1 MDPRSALRRRG
12 AQLKLPDEL
21 RFRRNTLP
29 VFLTAEAAECG
40 LGCLAM
46 IGAYHGHRID
56 LNGLRQRFSVS
67 NAGATLRGVM
77 DFADQLGFSTRALK
91 VDMEALDR
99 VHLPAIV
106 HWNLQHFVVLK
117 SVSRSRIVIHCPSLG
132 AVTMTHAEFSQHYT
146 GVILELEK
154 ASNFEAVTAR
164 EPVQIR
170 SLWSESRGIWQS
182 AFQIIAVTLV
192 YQLLGFL
199 APFQNQLIVDDVI
212 GKNDAD
218 MLAVVSLGFAGLI
231 VVQAVLNALRGWAMQ
246 VLSALFTFQLEGNI
260 VRHMF
265 RLPADFFAKR
275 HMGDILSR
283 IGSTAAIQ
291 DSLTRGAITAL
302 LDGGMAVI
310 ACVLLFAYSPPLA
323 LVVLV
328 GLAISGGIAIGLY
341 PVMRDRS
348 RETLGASAR
357 EQSYLME
364 SIRAAQTIKLFS
376 MGAEREGHWRNL
388 FSRKTTLQLQ
398 AAKYQQVLSFSQD
411 LVSGLQVVLIMNLGA
426 HLVLDGGG
434 FSVGMMVAFLSYQ
447 NQLTRS
453 VFSCINEG
461 SKFRMLKL
469 HMNRLSD
476 IITAEPEAQV
486 SFGRPVDVRGDI
498 KIRQLSFRY
507 GDHDPV
513 VLDKVD
519 LDIPAGDFLAI
530 TGPSGAG
537 KSTLLKL
544 LLGISQ
550 PTSGEILLDDQV
562 ATAALWQGWRK
573 RVGVVSQ
580 NDDLLSGTIAEN
592 IAFFD
597 PELDMEDVER
607 AAEQAQVHADIKK
620 MPMQYLS
627 HIGDMGSALSG
638 GQKQRILLARAF
650 YRQPEILFLD
660 EGTAHLDERTEESI
674 AELLAELPIT
684 RVIVAH
690 RPALIQRARR
700 IAIVQGGKITF
711 TRGSQKIVT
720 GAL

>member
-1 MDPRSALRRRG
+1 MR
-12 AQLKLPDEL
+12 LPEEL
-21 RFRRNTLP
+21 RFRARPLP

-46 IGAYHGHRID
+46 IGAYHGHRMD

-67 NAGATLRGVM
+67 SAGATLRGIM
-77 DFADQLGFSTRALK
+77 DFAGQLGFSTRALK
-91 VDMEALDR
+91 VDMEALEH
-99 VHLPAIV
+99 VHVPAIA
-106 HWNLQHFVVLK
+106 HWDLQHFVVLK
-117 SVSRSRIVIHCPSLG
+117 SVSRSKIVIHCPSRG
-132 AVTMTHAEFSQHYT
+132 AVTLSRNEFSQHYT

-154 ASNFEAVTAR
+154 AQNFETVTAR
-164 EPVQIR
+164 KPVRLQ
-170 SLWSESRGIWQS
+170 SLWSESRGIWLS
-182 AFQIIAVTLV
+182 GFQILGVTLV
-192 YQLLGFL
+192 YQILGFL

-212 GKNDAD
+212 GKRDVD
-218 MLAVVSLGFAGLI
+218 MLAVVSLAFAGL
-231 VVQAVLNALRGWAMQ
+231 VLVQTVLNALRGWAMQ
-246 VLSALFTFQLEGNI
+246 VLSALFSFQLEGNI

-283 IGSTAAIQ
+283 IGSTGAIQ
-291 DSLTRGAITAL
+291 DALTRGAITAL
-302 LDGGMAVI
+302 LDGGMAIV
-310 ACVLLFAYSPPLA
+310 ACLLLFAYSVPLA
-323 LVVLV
+323 FVVLA
-328 GLAISGGIAIGLY
+328 GLALSGGIAIGLY
-341 PVMRDRS
+341 PVMRNRS
-348 RETLGASAR
+348 RDTLGASAR

-376 MGAEREGHWRNL
+376 MGSEREGHWRNL
-388 FSRKTTLQLQ
+388 FIRKTTLQLQ
-398 AAKYQQVLSFSQD
+398 AAKYQQVMAFSQD
-411 LVSGLQVVLIMNLGA
+411 MISGLQVVLIMYLGA
-426 HLVLDGGG
+426 RLVLDGAG

-447 NQLTRS
+447 GQLTRS

-469 HMNRLSD
+469 HMDRLSD
-476 IITAEPEAQV
+476 IVTAAPEAQATPSRAV
-486 SFGRPVDVRGDI
+486 EVRGEI
-498 KIRQLSFRY
+498 TVRQVSFRY
-507 GDHDPV
+507 GDNDPV

-544 LLGISQ
+544 LLGISR
-550 PTSGEILLDDQV
+550 PTGGEILLDGQV
-562 ATAALWQGWRK
+562 ATPAFWQGWRK

-580 NDDLLSGTIAEN
+580 NDNLLSGTIAEN

-597 PELDMEDVER
+597 PELSMPEVER
-607 AAEQAQVHADIKK
+607 AAQQAHVHEDIKR

-684 RVIVAH
+684 RIVVAH

-700 IAIVQGGKITF
+700 IAIVQNGKITF
-711 TRGSQKIVT
+711 TRGSQKVVT